1 VNNIKLSIMMFLQ
14 YFIWGA
20 WYVTAATYMSKILNS
35 SGAEIGNTYSAFAFA
50 AIISPFFV
58 GAIADRYFSAQ
69 KAMGAL
75 HLIGGL
81 LLLYVTQVSSSFLF
95 LLIVLFYSLM
105 YMPTVALSNNIVF
118 ANVSDTGKVFPIIRF
133 FGTFGWIIAG
143 LVIGS
148 NIIFGQKFGLGLE
161 ANNTT
166 LPYTFY
172 IASGASILLGVFSF
186 TLPDVPPKGK
196 TDSSSFGLEA
206 LVLLKDKSYLIFFIS
221 AVLIC
226 IPLSFYYSFA
236 NVFLNDIGM
245 EGAAGKMI
253 LGQVSE
259 AIFILSIPLLY
270 YRLGVKNILI
280 IGIAAWALRFFF
292 FSNGD
297 MSDDYYWMLMAGI
310 VLHGICYDFFFVTGY
325 MYTENKAG
333 EKIKNAAQGLFTVAT
348 YGIGMTIGSWFS
360 GIITDSYT
368 VDGIKNWAEIWM
380 IPAYI
385 SGAVL
390 LFLMIFFKEK
400 K

>member
-1 VNNIKLSIMMFLQ
+1 MMFLQ

-20 WYVTAATYMSKILNS
+20 WYVTAGTYMAKILNS
-35 SGAEIGNTYSAFAFA
+35 SGEEIGSAYSAFAIA
-50 AIISPFFV
+50 AIFSPFFV
-58 GAIADRYFSAQ
+58 GSIADRYFSAQ

-75 HLIGGL
+75 HIVGGL
-81 LLLYVTQVSSSFLF
+81 LLIYATEISSSFLF
-95 LLIVLFYSLM
+95 IVTVLIYSLM

-118 ANVSDTGKVFPIIRF
+118 ANVSDSGKTFPVIRF
-133 FGTFGWIIAG
+133 FGTFGWIVAGFIIGNLQLENNVSSIA
-143 LVIGS
+143 
-148 NIIFGQKFGLGLE
+148 
-161 ANNTT
+161 
-166 LPYTFY
+166 YTFY
-172 IASGASILLGVFSF
+172 IAAGASIVLGLFSF
-186 TLPDVPPKGK
+186 SLPNVPPKGK
-196 TDSSSFGLEA
+196 SDGSPLGLEG

-236 NVFLNDIGM
+236 NVFLNDLGM

-253 LGQVSE
+253 YGQISE
-259 AIFILSIPLLY
+259 AIFILAIPFLY

-297 MSDDYYWMLMAGI
+297 LEAYYWMIISGI
-310 VLHGICYDFFFVTGY
+310 LLHGICYDFFFVTGY

-333 EKIKNAAQGLFTVAT
+333 DKIKNAAQGLFTVAT

-360 GIITDSYT
+360 GIVTDNNT
-368 VDGIKNWAEIWM
+368 IEGIKNWGDIWM
-380 IPAYI
+380 VPAYI

-390 LFLMIFFKEK
+390 LFLVIFFKEK
-400 K
+400 NK

>member
-1 VNNIKLSIMMFLQ
+1 MFLQ

-81 LLLYVTQVSSSFLF
+81 LLIYATQVSSSFLF
-95 LLIVLFYSLM
+95 LLTVLFYSLM

-118 ANVSDTGKVFPIIRF
+118 ANVSDTGKVFPVIRF
-133 FGTFGWIIAG
+133 FGTFGWIVAG
-143 LVIGS
+143 LIIGS
-148 NIIFGQKFGLGLE
+148 NIVLGQKIGLE
-161 ANNTT
+161 LEASVTS
-166 LPYTFY
+166 LPFTFY
-172 IASGASILLGVFSF
+172 IASGASILLGIFSF

-196 TDSSSFGLEA
+196 SDSSSLGLEA

-221 AVLIC
+221 AILIC

-253 LGQVSE
+253 FGQISE
-259 AIFILSIPLLY
+259 AIFILSIPFLY

-280 IGIAAWALRFFF
+280 IGIAAWALRFIFF
-292 FSNGD
+292 ANGD
-297 MSDDYYWMLMAGI
+297 LDSYYWMIMAGI

-348 YGIGMTIGSWFS
+348 YGIGMTIGSSFS
-360 GIITDSYT
+360 GYISDYFTSGEVKSWED
-368 VDGIKNWAEIWM
+368 IWM
-380 IPAYI
+380 VPAYI
-385 SGAVL
+385 AVAVL
-390 LFLMIFFKEK
+390 LFLIIFFKDK

>member
-1 VNNIKLSIMMFLQ
+1 
-14 YFIWGA
+14 
-20 WYVTAATYMSKILNS
+20 
-35 SGAEIGNTYSAFAFA
+35 
-50 AIISPFFV
+50 
-58 GAIADRYFSAQ
+58 
-69 KAMGAL
+69 
-75 HLIGGL
+75 
-81 LLLYVTQVSSSFLF
+81 
-95 LLIVLFYSLM
+95 
-105 YMPTVALSNNIVF
+105 
-118 ANVSDTGKVFPIIRF
+118 
-133 FGTFGWIIAG
+133 
-143 LVIGS
+143 
-148 NIIFGQKFGLGLE
+148 
-161 ANNTT
+161 
-166 LPYTFY
+166 
-172 IASGASILLGVFSF
+172 
-186 TLPDVPPKGK
+186 
-196 TDSSSFGLEA
+196 
-206 LVLLKDKSYLIFFIS
+206 
-221 AVLIC
+221 
-226 IPLSFYYSFA
+226 
-236 NVFLNDIGM
+236 M

>member
-1 VNNIKLSIMMFLQ
+1 MKNFKLSAMMFLQ

-20 WYVTAATYMSKILNS
+20 WYVTAGTYMAKILNS
-35 SGAEIGNTYSAFAFA
+35 SGEEIGSAYSAFAIA
-50 AIISPFFV
+50 AIFSPFFV
-58 GAIADRYFSAQ
+58 GSIADRYFSAQ

-75 HLIGGL
+75 HIVGGL
-81 LLLYVTQVSSSFLF
+81 LLIYATEISSSFLF
-95 LLIVLFYSLM
+95 IVTVLIYSLM

-118 ANVSDTGKVFPIIRF
+118 ANVSDSGKTFPVIRF
-133 FGTFGWIIAG
+133 FGTFGWIVAGFIIGNLQLENNVSSIA
-143 LVIGS
+143 
-148 NIIFGQKFGLGLE
+148 
-161 ANNTT
+161 
-166 LPYTFY
+166 YTFY
-172 IASGASILLGVFSF
+172 IAAGASIVLGLFSF
-186 TLPDVPPKGK
+186 SLPNVPPKGK
-196 TDSSSFGLEA
+196 SDGSPLGLEG

-236 NVFLNDIGM
+236 NVFLNDLGM

-253 LGQVSE
+253 YGQISE
-259 AIFILSIPLLY
+259 AIFILAIPFLY

-297 MSDDYYWMLMAGI
+297 LEAYYWMIISGI
-310 VLHGICYDFFFVTGY
+310 LLHGICYDFFFVTGY

-333 EKIKNAAQGLFTVAT
+333 DKIKNAAQGLFTVAT

-360 GIITDSYT
+360 GIVTDNNT
-368 VDGIKNWAEIWM
+368 IEGIKNWGDIWM
-380 IPAYI
+380 VPAYI

-390 LFLMIFFKEK
+390 LFLVIFFKEK
-400 K
+400 NK

>member
-1 VNNIKLSIMMFLQ
+1 MFLQ

-69 KAMGAL
+69 KAMGVL

-81 LLLYVTQVSSSFLF
+81 LLIYATQVSSSFLF
-95 LLIVLFYSLM
+95 LLTVLFYSLM

-118 ANVSDTGKVFPIIRF
+118 ANVSDTGKVFPFIRF
-133 FGTFGWIIAG
+133 FGTFGWIVAG
-143 LVIGS
+143 LIIGS
-148 NIIFGQKFGLGLE
+148 NIVLGQKIGLE
-161 ANNTT
+161 LEASDTS
-166 LPYTFY
+166 LPFTFY
-172 IASGASILLGVFSF
+172 IASGASILLGIFSF

-196 TDSSSFGLEA
+196 SDSSSLGLEA

-253 LGQVSE
+253 FGQISE
-259 AIFILSIPLLY
+259 AIFILSIPFLY
-270 YRLGVKNILI
+270 YRIGVKNILI
-280 IGIAAWALRFFF
+280 IGIAAWALRFIFF
-292 FSNGD
+292 ANGD
-297 MSDDYYWMLMAGI
+297 LDSYYWMIMAGI

-325 MYTENKAG
+325 MYTENKAD

-348 YGIGMTIGSWFS
+348 YGIGMTIGSSFS
-360 GIITDSYT
+360 GYISDYFTS
-368 VDGIKNWAEIWM
+368 GEIKSWEDIWM
-380 IPAYI
+380 VPAYI
-385 SGAVL
+385 AVAVL
-390 LFLMIFFKEK
+390 LFLIIFFKDK

>member
-1 VNNIKLSIMMFLQ
+1 MKNFKLSTMMFLQ

-20 WYVTAATYMSKILNS
+20 WYVTAGTYMSKILNS
-35 SGAEIGNTYSAFAFA
+35 SGEEIGSAYSAFAIA
-50 AIISPFFV
+50 AIFSPFFV
-58 GAIADRYFSAQ
+58 GSIADRYFSAQ

-75 HLIGGL
+75 HIIGGL
-81 LLLYVTQVSSSFLF
+81 LLIYATEISSSFLF
-95 LLIVLFYSLM
+95 IVTVLVYSLM

-118 ANVSDTGKVFPIIRF
+118 ANVSDSGKTFPVIRF
-133 FGTFGWIIAG
+133 FGTFGWIVAGFIIGNLQLENNASSIA
-143 LVIGS
+143 
-148 NIIFGQKFGLGLE
+148 
-161 ANNTT
+161 
-166 LPYTFY
+166 YTFY
-172 IASGASILLGVFSF
+172 IAAAASILLGLFSF
-186 TLPDVPPKGK
+186 SLPNVPPKGK
-196 TDSSSFGLEA
+196 SDGSPLGLEG

-236 NVFLNDIGM
+236 NVFLNDLGM

-253 LGQVSE
+253 YGQISE
-259 AIFILSIPLLY
+259 AIFILAIPFLY

-292 FSNGD
+292 FANGD
-297 MSDDYYWMLMAGI
+297 LEAYYWMIISGI
-310 VLHGICYDFFFVTGY
+310 LLHGICYDFFFVTGY

-360 GIITDSYT
+360 GIVTDNNT
-368 VDGIKNWAEIWM
+368 IEGLKNWGDIWM
-380 IPAYI
+380 VPAYI

-390 LFLMIFFKEK
+390 LFLVIFFKEK
-400 K
+400 NK

>member
-1 VNNIKLSIMMFLQ
+1 MFLQ

-368 VDGIKNWAEIWM
+368 VDGIKNWSEIWM

>member
-1 VNNIKLSIMMFLQ
+1 MFLQ

-81 LLLYVTQVSSSFLF
+81 LLIYATQISSSFLF
-95 LLIVLFYSLM
+95 LLTVLFYSLM

-148 NIIFGQKFGLGLE
+148 NIILGQKFGLELE
-161 ANNTT
+161 ASNST

-172 IASGASILLGVFSF
+172 IASGASILLGMFSF

-196 TDSSSFGLEA
+196 SDSSSFGLEA

-280 IGIAAWALRFFF
+280 IGIAAWGLRFVFF
-292 FSNGD
+292 ANGD

-368 VDGIKNWAEIWM
+368 IEGIKNWAEIWM

-390 LFLMIFFKEK
+390 LFLIIFFKEK
-400 K
+400 NK

>member
-1 VNNIKLSIMMFLQ
+1 MFLQ

-35 SGAEIGNTYSAFAFA
+35 SGTEIGNAYSAFAFA

-81 LLLYVTQVSSSFLF
+81 LLIYATQVSSSFLF
-95 LLIVLFYSLM
+95 LLTVLFYSLM

-133 FGTFGWIIAG
+133 FGTFGWIVAG
-143 LVIGS
+143 LIIGS
-148 NIIFGQKFGLGLE
+148 NIVLGQKVGLE
-161 ANNTT
+161 LEASVTS
-166 LPYTFY
+166 LPFTFY
-172 IASGASILLGVFSF
+172 IASGASILLGIFSF

-196 TDSSSFGLEA
+196 SDSSSLGLEA

-221 AVLIC
+221 AILIC

-253 LGQVSE
+253 FGQISE
-259 AIFILSIPLLY
+259 AIFILSIPFLY
-270 YRLGVKNILI
+270 YRIGVKNILI
-280 IGIAAWALRFFF
+280 IGIAAWALRFIFF
-292 FSNGD
+292 ANGD
-297 MSDDYYWMLMAGI
+297 LDSYYWMIMAGI

-348 YGIGMTIGSWFS
+348 YGIGMTIGSSFS
-360 GIITDSYT
+360 GYISDYFTSGD
-368 VDGIKNWAEIWM
+368 IKSWEDIWM
-380 IPAYI
+380 VPAYI
-385 SGAVL
+385 AVAVL
-390 LFLMIFFKEK
+390 LFLIIFFKDK

>member
-1 VNNIKLSIMMFLQ
+1 MFLQ